1 MAIGLKKD
9 KKGTVRE
16 LISVMRTFN
25 SLEPVEIVRA
35 GGEQEL
41 YDSLVF
47 ANVAR
52 ITSRLQGDRHVRRSV
67 TKIIPH
73 TLGQS

>member
-9 KKGTVRE
+9 KKGTVMD
-16 LISVMRTFN
+16 LMSVMRTFN

-35 GGEQEL
+35 GEEQEL
-41 YDSLVF
+41 YDNLVF

-52 ITSRLQGDRHVRRSV
+52 IA
-67 TKIIPH
+67 KYA
-73 TLGQS
+73 